1 MKRVPVFLINGF
13 LDSGKTQFILS
24 TIRRDEYY
32 TRGKTL
38 LIVCEQGDNEYDL
51 EELKRYRVDVVYFD
65 DITSFNVD
73 SLSEAYKKYKPNRI
87 VIEFNF
93 LWDISKINLPDF
105 YDISQ
110 IITLV
115 DGETFPV
122 YYNNMRQSFNDAFK
136 YSDVVAFTKLNDDRT
151 TLAPFETGLK
161 LINSQCL
168 YCLIN
173 EECISTMEAFE
184 NTLPYDINSSEITIM
199 DQDFGIFYIDTFK
212 NRKDYEGKII
222 TFNAWVV
229 RSNKLEKNEFIA
241 GRKVLACCA
250 NDVQLYGYLVRSSLS
265 IEPKDNEWIKITAK
279 CHIEYN
285 EQYQEEELVLYP
297 SNIEIIKE
305 IQNPILDL
313 R

>member
-32 TRGKTL
+32 IRGKTL

-151 TLAPFETGLK
+151 TLAPFETSLK